1 MKRRTTI
8 AALALAL
15 ALALLSN
22 ARPGSAQTG
31 DRALSPEEIRALV
44 ARVVANQRRNDAALE
59 QYERVER
66 RQLRK
71 SQSGTSRAEDKTF
84 RVVPTGSG
92 TERVQI
98 EERGQPV
105 DAEFYRGQL
114 RNVEQALLGSL
125 NPAEARQ
132 SQRVANAA
140 KRSREHAEMLD
151 AVGNAFR
158 FTWLGREARN
168 GRTLVKLHLEPN
180 PDYKPAS
187 RITSLLGAVRATA
200 WLDEAA
206 GQMVRIEAELA
217 RDIPFGGG
225 LLGKAYRGA
234 SLVMEQAEIAPGVWL
249 PTRFD
254 YNLTGRKFLFSF
266 EVHELTEASHYRR
279 IGPPREALL
288 LIRREL
294 GGTAASR
301 SNR

>member
-1 MKRRTTI
+1 MLRLSCAWRCRSEHRPRVPAPKRRTIQVQPAAGRANQTECSRNFALCGRKMKRRTTI

-15 ALALLSN
+15 ALALLFN

-44 ARVVANQRRNDAALE
+44 ARAVANQRRNDAALE
-59 QYERVER
+59 EYERVER

-92 TERVQI
+92 TERVQT

-114 RNVEQALLGSL
+114 RNLEQALVGSL
-125 NPAEARQ
+125 NPGEARH

-217 RDIPFGGG
+217 
-225 LLGKAYRGA
+225 A
-234 SLVMEQAEIAPGVWL
+234 
-249 PTRFD
+249 T
-254 YNLTGRKFLFSF
+254 
-266 EVHELTEASHYRR
+266 
-279 IGPPREALL
+279 
-288 LIRREL
+288 
-294 GGTAASR
+294 SR
-301 SNR
+301 SAAACSAR